1 MRTNAGRI
9 VGLIAL
15 SLCGAASA
23 RATWSIILV
32 DTENQEIAIGSATCL
47 QFFDLQRGVPV
58 LRVRVGAAAAQSFI
72 DQSAQN
78 RMFIWDE
85 LANGT
90 DPAAILKELAV
101 RDPAH
106 QTRQY
111 GIVDVLGRAATF
123 SGSENGAYAN
133 GLTGRIGSIA
143 YAIQGNVLTGQPVL
157 DQAEAALRNTP
168 GGIPEKLMAAMEA
181 ARAMGGDGRCSCSAG
196 DPTGCG
202 SPPPKFT
209 KSAHIGFMIDARRGD
224 IDGACVRRFGCATG
238 VYFMNFNIL
247 SPNGDDRDP
256 VIQLRE
262 QFDVWRTGLIGVPDA
277 SASRITVTPAA
288 LPADGTSTG
297 TLSIEVRDWQGLP
310 ASGIQ
315 MVGAAHDWEG
325 SAGSSTIG
333 PIENLG
339 NGDFRALLTAGT
351 TTGQDNIVVLVQHT
365 GGTTILTP
373 DGKLLVHHN
382 FGDLNGD
389 GRLDGGD
396 IDPLFLALGD
406 PVLYQARF
414 PDVAFRLVGDINHDG
429 RFDAADID
437 PFFLLLG
444 G

>member
-1 MRTNAGRI
+1 MRMNAGRI
-9 VGLIAL
+9 VGLLAV
-15 SLCGAASA
+15 SLYSAASA
-23 RATWSIILV
+23 PATWSIILV
-32 DTENQEIAIGSATCL
+32 DTETHEVAIGSATCL
-47 QFFDLQRGVPV
+47 QFFDLQRGLPV
-58 LRVRVGAAAAQSFI
+58 VRIRVGAAAAQSYI
-72 DQSAQN
+72 DQTGQN
-78 RMFIWDE
+78 RLFIWNE

-133 GLTGRIGSIA
+133 GLTGRIGPIA
-143 YAIQGNVLTGQPVL
+143 YAIQGNVITGQPVL

-181 ARAMGGDGRCSCSAG
+181 ARAMGGDGRCSCSGG

-262 QFDVWRTGLIGVPDA
+262 QFDAWRAGLIGVPDA
-277 SASRITVTPAA
+277 SASHITVAPAA
-288 LPADGTSTG
+288 LPADGTSTA
-297 TLSIEVRDWQGLP
+297 TLTIEVRDWQGLP

-315 MVGAAHDWEG
+315 GVGATHDWEG

-333 PIENLG
+333 PVEKLG
-339 NGDFRALLTAGT
+339 NGNFRVVLTAGT
-351 TTGQDNIVVLVQHT
+351 TTGQDNIVVLVQHA

-389 GRLDGGD
+389 GRLNGGD
-396 IDPLFLALGD
+396 IDPLFLALAD
-406 PVLYQARF
+406 PVLYEVRF
-414 PDVAFRLVGDINHDG
+414 PGVAFRLVGDINHDG
-429 RFDAADID
+429 RFDAADVD